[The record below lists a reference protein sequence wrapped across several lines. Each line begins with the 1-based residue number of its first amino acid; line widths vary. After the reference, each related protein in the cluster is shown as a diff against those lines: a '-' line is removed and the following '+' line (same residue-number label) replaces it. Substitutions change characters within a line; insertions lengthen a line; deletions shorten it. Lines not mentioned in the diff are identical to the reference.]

1 MGLHAVMDRRVA
13 LRLNRTVQG
22 KSYPFFYNPAWSRL
36 GDGSPGPP
44 GTFYHSRGE
53 HNVYFWNMFDQVMIR
68 PSILDRFKLEDFQ
81 IVDHTGVQTLVTDKG
96 RPNQAGS
103 DHLPILFRI
112 H

>member
-1 MGLHAVMDRRVA
+1 MRLWIGGRTPSESDGTGEELSLLLQPSVEPTRRWF
-13 LRLNRTVQG
+13 
-22 KSYPFFYNPAWSRL
+22 SW
-36 GDGSPGPP
+36 PP

-81 IVDHTGVQTLVTDKG
+81 IVDHTGEQTLVTNKG